1 MKKIIKP
8 AQKEKAEYFSDF
20 SNTSFDCFE
29 PEAQI
34 KFEFN
39 YGSEFDGSSVEF
51 HLTGEE
57 AKHVLDFIR
66 MNLSEDKT
74 TELQDRLESTNED
87 YDDNMDEE
95 DA

>member
-34 KFEFN
+34 
-39 YGSEFDGSSVEF
+39 
-51 HLTGEE
+51 
-57 AKHVLDFIR
+57 
-66 MNLSEDKT
+66 
-74 TELQDRLESTNED
+74 
-87 YDDNMDEE
+87 
-95 DA
+95 